1 MSALID
7 KLTEIKN
14 QKDAIKGVLSAYI
27 ATVPAFSGY
36 ATAFD
41 GVISAQISAKISAE
55 AERDQAVSEKEAA
68 ESQLAQAD
76 ALADSI
82 IA

>member
-1 MSALID
+1 MSTLLE
-7 KLTEIKN
+7 KLQEIQDQKN
-14 QKDAIKGVLSAYI
+14 AIKGVLSSYVAE
-27 ATVPAFSGY
+27 VPALSGY

-55 AERDQAVSEKEAA
+55 AERDQAITEKEAA
-68 ESQLAQAD
+68 ESQLTQAD

-82 IA
+82 LA